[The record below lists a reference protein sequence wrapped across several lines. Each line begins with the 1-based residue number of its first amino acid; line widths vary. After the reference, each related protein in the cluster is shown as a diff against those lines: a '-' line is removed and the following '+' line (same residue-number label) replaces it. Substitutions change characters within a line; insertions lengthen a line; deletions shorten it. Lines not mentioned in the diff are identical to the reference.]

1 MFVRSWLLQSG
12 GLGFSFVKKWR
23 SFKGV
28 ANLRQNRAFCGA
40 KRDGVGF
47 RFVTLGRTCSPVE
60 SK

>member
-1 MFVRSWLLQSG
+1 MQSG

-40 KRDGVGF
+40 KRDGLGF
-47 RFVTLGRTCSPVE
+47 RFATLGRITSPDE
-60 SK
+60 SR